1 MTPKAAETEAI
12 QRLVNAIIAVGDAYA
27 ELLTQGMTQ
36 QQVITSAMQ
45 EVVSVIGH
53 DAMYHFEGM
62 LTEISF
68 NYVSTAMRRL
78 IDRLF
83 RDEAQVLTDAAGNPV
98 PNQTPAIECMVL
110 FQSGGAIR
118 GALSRTPEGML
129 RMLSPGQEGNQQVL
143 VEQFFD
149 YDAIAAVSLIRRINA
164 TPGRIIVPGAA

>member
-12 QRLVNAIIAVGDAYA
+12 QRLVNAIIAVGDAQST
-27 ELLTQGMTQ
+27 LLTLGMTQ
-36 QQVITSAMQ
+36 QQIITSAMQ
-45 EVVSVIGH
+45 ALNSVIGP
-53 DAMYHFEGM
+53 DATQEIDGMFIELAINYVGKAMY
-62 LTEISF
+62 
-68 NYVSTAMRRL
+68 RL

-83 RDEAQVLTDAAGNPV
+83 RDEAPALTDAAGALV

-118 GALSRTPEGML
+118 GSLSRTPEGML